1 MTRFEMNVMD
11 SIDAIQEYFATKD
24 MECKSAGM
32 SVSVKV
38 NETSID
44 SIINEIKDIICHT
57 FDSKKPAN
65 EICKLNVHGNVLFIR
80 FKREIHC

>member
-1 MTRFEMNVMD
+1 MTRFEMNVMN
-11 SIDAIQEYFATKD
+11 SIDAVQEYFAAKD

-32 SVSVKV
+32 SISIKV
-38 NETSID
+38 NEHPID
-44 SIINEIKDIICHT
+44 TIANEIKDIICHT